1 MGKVK
6 DETPATRA
14 ASKSAPKGQNKG
26 ATRSR
31 IAPFLINL
39 FRGTLYKPAQGW
51 NARLWTGLGLG
62 LLVLVGVWRLYESLK
77 DGVHNTVLRYSI
89 PVLVGVVFG
98 WLVVRILH
106 YPPFADFLIA
116 TEAEMNKVSW
126 THKDDLI
133 RATVVVLVTVLFL
146 TAYLFG
152 VDWVWSS
159 LLQLIGVLK
168 FEGSGIE
175 TAG

>member
-14 ASKSAPKGQNKG
+14 ANKPAPKGQHKG
-26 ATRSR
+26 STRSR
-31 IAPFLINL
+31 IAPFVVNL

-62 LLVLVGVWRLYESLK
+62 LVVLLGVWRLYEALE
-77 DGVHNTVLRYSI
+77 GVRSPVTRYCI
-89 PVLVGVVFG
+89 PALVGAVCGWVV
-98 WLVVRILH
+98 LRILH

-133 RATVVVLVTVLFL
+133 RATVVVLVTVVFL
-146 TAYLFG
+146 SAYLFG
-152 VDWVWSS
+152 VDWLWSS
-159 LLQLIGVLK
+159 LLQMLGVLR